1 MIAMPRCGWIKHTCQ
16 AGEGLQDAEA
26 ESLEA
31 EEQEAEA
38 EENPTAHMQ
47 AGLLTSMTLIVFN
60 ISELNWD
67 TSREVLFQVLPV
79 TVLAAKK
86 NGGSK
91 EAVEKAP
98 VFEEET
104 VKNIDALKA

>member
-60 ISELNWD
+60 ISD

-104 VKNIDALKA
+104 VKKIDALKA